1 MEKIGNLLNKFIR
14 DGGWITLL
22 VIAAIGILAAI
33 VSHYYLMGFNWK
45 WFVFFEMPL
54 YGFCG
59 WAFYNVF
66 KTIKKYQNNE
76 QD

>member
-1 MEKIGNLLNKFIR
+1 MEKIGNLLHKFIH
-14 DGGWITLL
+14 DGGWVTLL
-22 VIAAIGILAAI
+22 IFAVIGILAAI
-33 VSHYYLMGFNWK
+33 VLHYSLMGFNWK
-45 WFVFFEMPL
+45 WFVFFETL

-59 WAFYNVF
+59 WALYNVF